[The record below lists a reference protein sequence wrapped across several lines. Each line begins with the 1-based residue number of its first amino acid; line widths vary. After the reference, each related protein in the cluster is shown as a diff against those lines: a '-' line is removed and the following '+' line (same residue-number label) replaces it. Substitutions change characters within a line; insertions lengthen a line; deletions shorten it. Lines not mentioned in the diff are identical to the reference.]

1 MVVIQISILKKEKD
15 LMIFKQHTPR
25 KEILENFGNRKI
37 FELYN
42 GETISVVKGKITKF
56 KFSKVKF

>member
-25 KEILENFGNRKI
+25 KEILKTLENP
-37 FELYN
+37 
-42 GETISVVKGKITKF
+42 
-56 KFSKVKF
+56 